1 VTRHLALVGPTASGK
16 SALAL
21 AIARSA
27 GDVEIVSLDSMQVYR
42 GLDIGTAKPTRAELA
57 EVVHHL
63 VDVAD
68 PSEEWSVRR
77 TQVSVRAA
85 LTDIEARGQRA
96 LLVGGTGLYVRAVV
110 DDLEIPP
117 TDQAIRDRLEGEVER
132 DDGLIEAYRRLTDL
146 DPAAAAR
153 MEPGNRR
160 RIVRALEVFELTGRR
175 FSSFGPGIGEY
186 PAPAL
191 PVTMLGLQFPAPDLA
206 ARIAARFGEMRR
218 IGLVDEVRALAD
230 LPAGASLSRTAREA
244 IGYRE
249 LLAHFTGDL
258 PTLDEAFDEAV
269 RRTRRFAR
277 RQRTWFGRDPRVQW
291 IDGSRPVAE
300 IADDARLVW
309 RDAQPAIAA
318 VP

>member
-1 VTRHLALVGPTASGK
+1 MTRHLALVGPTASGK

-42 GLDIGTAKPTRAELA
+42 GLDIGTAKPTRAERA
-57 EVVHHL
+57 EVAHHL

-68 PSEEWSVRR
+68 PSEEWSVRL
-77 TQVSVRAA
+77 TQKSVRAA
-85 LTDIEARGQRA
+85 LADIESRGRRA

-117 TDQAIRDRLEGEVER
+117 TDQSIRDRFDRDVESDEGLARAYSHLAEV
-132 DDGLIEAYRRLTDL
+132 DPEAAT
-146 DPAAAAR
+146 R

-160 RIVRALEVFELTGRR
+160 RIVRALEVIELTGRR
-175 FSSFGPGIGEY
+175 FSSFGPGIDEY
-186 PAPAL
+186 PSPAIS
-191 PVTMLGLQFPAPDLA
+191 VTMLGLRFTAPDLGE
-206 ARIAARFGEMRR
+206 RIAARFDTMRNA
-218 IGLVDEVRALAD
+218 GLVDEVRALAD
-230 LPAGASLSRTAREA
+230 LPPAQSLSRTAREA

-249 LLAHFTGDL
+249 LLAYFAGDI
-258 PTLDEAFDEAV
+258 PTLDEAFDAAV

-291 IDGSRPVAE
+291 VDGTAS
-300 IADDARLVW
+300 IAALTDDARRAWHDV
-309 RDAQPAIAA
+309 QPAVAA

>member
-42 GLDIGTAKPTRAELA
+42 ALDIGTAKPTPAER
-57 EVVHHL
+57 EEIVHHL

-77 TQVSVRAA
+77 TQVAARAILA
-85 LTDIEARGQRA
+85 GIEARGRRA

-117 TDQAIRDRLEGEVER
+117 TDQSVRDRLDRDVER
-132 DDGLIEAYRRLTDL
+132 EHGLERAYGRLTDL
-146 DPAAAAR
+146 DPVAAAR
-153 MEPGNRR
+153 MERGNRR
-160 RIVRALEVFELTGRR
+160 RIVRALEVIELTGRQ
-175 FSSFGPGIGEY
+175 FSSFGPGIDEY
-186 PAPAL
+186 PAPAIS
-191 PVTMLGLQFPAPDLA
+191 VTMLGVQFPAPQLA
-206 ARIAARFGEMRR
+206 ERIADRFEAMRQR
-218 IGLVDEVRALAD
+218 GLVDEVRSL
-230 LPAGASLSRTAREA
+230 AGASLSRTAREA

-249 LLAHFTGDL
+249 LLAYFAGDVL
-258 PTLDEAFDEAV
+258 TLDDAFDAAV

-277 RQRTWFGRDPRVQW
+277 RQRKWFGRDPRVQW
-291 IDGSRPVAE
+291 IDGTRSIAE
-300 IADDARLVW
+300 RAADAMRAWDRS
-309 RDAQPAIAA
+309 QSAIAA
-318 VP
+318 VR